1 MRPPSHEVANRR
13 WPATAAGAPRVASPR
28 AKQQHQEDRPMA
40 NKTTASRKSDAV
52 STRSRDKSVGDAG
65 QEVDL
70 GRRRRLDPTVPNQA
84 PYAVA
89 ASPPRSPP
97 LAGAAAAQKGSADG
111 APPRNFAPCSLTG
124 TEEPQAAQERRR
136 RSPRHRQRAQC
147 RLEEGKQATQSVSSE
162 L

>member
-13 WPATAAGAPRVASPR
+13 WPAPAAGAPRVGSPR

-52 STRSRDKSVGDAG
+52 SHLLARQVGRG
-65 QEVDL
+65 
-70 GRRRRLDPTVPNQA
+70 RRLDLTVPNRA

-89 ASPPRSPP
+89 ASPP

-111 APPRNFAPCSLTG
+111 KEDS
-124 TEEPQAAQERRR
+124 QAGQE
-136 RSPRHRQRAQC
+136 SAAGHRD
-147 RLEEGKQATQSVSSE
+147 T
-162 L
+162 